1 MPFYGPSQRGRE
13 VERHYPPAQA
23 GVIVDIRP
31 ASACASQETL
41 MKVRHIVVAAMIT
54 VSGPAPADP
63 TEARDRLLTLPHAD
77 VARLIGSWQVKE
89 MEPIRM
95 IYEFQPGTFA
105 MHGKNDQGGSTFE
118 MTLDADY
125 RTAGKDAIWV
135 IGTHPRPVPDG
146 TDANNPSII
155 GLEFS
160 APDQLTMSVGA
171 GERFT
176 LVKVP

>member
-1 MPFYGPSQRGRE
+1 MKF
-13 VERHYPPAQA
+13 RHLAAAALLALSVPAF
-23 GVIVDIRP
+23 
-31 ASACASQETL
+31 
-41 MKVRHIVVAAMIT
+41 
-54 VSGPAPADP
+54 ADP
-63 TEARDRLLTLPHAD
+63 IEAREKLLTLPHAD

-89 MEPIRM
+89 MEPIKM
-95 IYEFQPGTFA
+95 IYEFQAGTFA

-135 IGTHPRPVPDG
+135 IGTHPRPVPEG
-146 TDANNPSII
+146 TDADNPSII
-155 GLEFS
+155 GLEFT

-176 LVKVP
+176 LVKVIP

>member
-1 MPFYGPSQRGRE
+1 MRF
-13 VERHYPPAQA
+13 A
-23 GVIVDIRP
+23 
-31 ASACASQETL
+31 L
-41 MKVRHIVVAAMIT
+41 AAALLLAFA
-54 VSGPAPADP
+54 GPAYADP
-63 TEARDRLLTLPHAD
+63 AEAREKLLTLPHAD

-89 MEPIRM
+89 MEPIKM
-95 IYEFQPGTFA
+95 IYEFQADTFA
-105 MHGKNDQGGSTFE
+105 MHGKNEQGGSTFE
-118 MTLDADY
+118 MILDADY

-155 GLEFS
+155 GIEFT
-160 APDQLTMSVGA
+160 APDQVTMSVGA

>member
-1 MPFYGPSQRGRE
+1 
-13 VERHYPPAQA
+13 
-23 GVIVDIRP
+23 
-31 ASACASQETL
+31 
-41 MKVRHIVVAAMIT
+41 MKLRILATAALLAL
-54 VSGPAPADP
+54 SGPAMSDP
-63 TEARDRLLTLPHAD
+63 VDAREKLLTLPHAD
-77 VARLIGSWQVKE
+77 IARLVGSWQVKE

-95 IYEFQPGTFA
+95 IYEFQSGTFA

-125 RTAGKDAIWV
+125 RTAGENAIWV

-146 TDANNPSII
+146 MDENNPSIMGI
-155 GLEFS
+155 EFTT
-160 APDQLTMSVGA
+160 ADQVTMTVSA

>member
-1 MPFYGPSQRGRE
+1 MNLRHLAATVLLAVSVPALPGR
-13 VERHYPPAQA
+13 A
-23 GVIVDIRP
+23 
-31 ASACASQETL
+31 L
-41 MKVRHIVVAAMIT
+41 
-54 VSGPAPADP
+54 ADP
-63 TEARDRLLTLPHAD
+63 IEAREKLLTLPHAD

-89 MEPIRM
+89 MEPIKM
-95 IYEFQPGTFA
+95 IYEFQAGTFA
-105 MHGKNDQGGSTFE
+105 MHGRNEQGGSTFE

-135 IGTHPRPVPDG
+135 IGTHPRPVPEG
-146 TDANNPSII
+146 TDENNPSII
-155 GLEFS
+155 GIEFT

>member
-1 MPFYGPSQRGRE
+1 
-13 VERHYPPAQA
+13 
-23 GVIVDIRP
+23 
-31 ASACASQETL
+31 
-41 MKVRHIVVAAMIT
+41 MKFRRVAVAILLALST
-54 VSGPAPADP
+54 RALADP
-63 TEARDRLLTLPHAD
+63 IEARDKLLTLPHAD

-95 IYEFQPGTFA
+95 IYEFQAGTFA

-135 IGTHPRPVPDG
+135 IGTHPRPVPEG
-146 TDANNPSII
+146 TDADSPSII
-155 GLEFS
+155 GIEFV

-171 GERFT
+171 NERFT
-176 LVKVP
+176 LVKVQ